1 MHAFAIGLLLVAF
14 QVSCDG
20 APQRLIP
27 EPTPPGDVSQE
38 KLADVPQEI
47 PVDVSQGTTDTA
59 FITET
64 TDATVTT
71 DATDATDATG
81 ATGATGTTGAT
92 DATDTTDTS
101 GTKDTIATA
110 DTVQDRVDKLDIR
123 NLQSGS
129 EN

>member
-38 KLADVPQEI
+38 KLANVPQEI
-47 PVDVSQGTTDTA
+47 PVDVSQDTTVTA

-64 TDATVTT
+64 TDTTVTT
-71 DATDATDATG
+71 DATDATDATDT
-81 ATGATGTTGAT
+81 TGATGGT

-110 DTVQDRVDKLDIR
+110 DTVQGRVDKLDIR
-123 NLQSGS
+123 DLQLGS

>member
-14 QVSCDG
+14 QVSCHG

-71 DATDATDATG
+71 DATDATDTTG
-81 ATGATGTTGAT
+81 ATGAT

-101 GTKDTIATA
+101 GTKDTITTA
-110 DTVQDRVDKLDIR
+110 DTV
-123 NLQSGS
+123 
-129 EN
+129 

>member
-38 KLADVPQEI
+38 KLANVPQEI
-47 PVDVSQGTTDTA
+47 PVDVSQDTTVTA

-64 TDATVTT
+64 TDTTVTT
-71 DATDATDATG
+71 DATDATDTTG
-81 ATGATGTTGAT
+81 ATGGT